1 LLQGEKGK
9 KVVIDIAIPH
19 DLDGKIVDNYNVTH
33 ISVDHLQKISDQ
45 NLRERSREIAHVEEI
60 LREEMGNF
68 QHIRKVRNVEL
79 AMREVP
85 ILVKEIKSTAIN
97 EVFRNDLSK
106 LDEESREVLDKIIG
120 YMEKKYMSMPMKL
133 AKEIMLKS

>member
-1 LLQGEKGK
+1 
-9 KVVIDIAIPH
+9 
-19 DLDGKIVDNYNVTH
+19 
-33 ISVDHLQKISDQ
+33 
-45 NLRERSREIAHVEEI
+45 
-60 LREEMGNF
+60 MGNF

-120 YMEKKYMSMPMKL
+120 YIEKKYMSMPMKL